1 MNHEIA
7 LPVVAV
13 VLFSMEGGWEWEGKR
28 EVEALVVVED
38 AMEKEQMGIRRKNAW
53 RKTILE
59 PDDEKGLK
67 QTLSRA

>member
-1 MNHEIA
+1 M
-7 LPVVAV
+7 AV